1 MITIKHTQ
9 NAATITQNGKFLRK
23 ITFEK
28 PPAGAN
34 RADDRRYE
42 VIASAISHLVD
53 EVQHVG
59 N

>member
-9 NAATITQNGKFLRK
+9 NAATISQNGKLLKK

-28 PPAGAN
+28 ATAGAN

-42 VIASAISHLVD
+42 VIAAAVAHLDD
-53 EVQHVG
+53 EIQHVG